1 MLLSASAPSEFWG
14 EAVKTAVHVINR
26 IPSSVTSGLSPFERL
41 YGHPPDYSSLRVF
54 GSTCFVL
61 LPHVERSKLTP
72 RSAICIF
79 LGYGDGQK
87 GYRCYNPSA
96 RKLLS
101 EPSSYQEAVLDP
113 LWQQAMNDE
122 LSALHKTGTWT
133 MVSLP
138 PDKRAIGSRWVFK
151 IKIKSDG
158 SIERYKARLVAK
170 GYAQQYGMDYEETF
184 APVAKM
190 TTIRTLIAI
199 ASVRQWH
206 ISQIDVKNAFL
217 NGDLHEEIY
226 MVPPPGVSHNPGE
239 VCKLQKSLY
248 GLKQAPRAWFEKFS
262 IVITSLGFSSSPHDS
277 ALFVRNSHHGCII
290 ISLYVDDMI
299 ITGDDIDGITKLK
312 TQLAEQFEMKDLG
325 TLTYFLGIEVA
336 SSPRG
341 YLLSQSKYIAD
352 ILDLVSLSD
361 TKDVDSPLETNA
373 RYTSSDG
380 VPLSEPTLYRTLVG
394 SLVYLTITRPDI
406 AYAVHIVSQFV
417 SSPSTVHWAAV
428 LRILRY
434 LRGTQFQ
441 SLLFSSTSSLT
452 LSAYS
457 DADCGDPTDRKS
469 TTGFCIFL
477 GDSLI
482 SWKSKKQDVI
492 SRSSTEAEYRAM
504 ATTTAEI
511 VWLRWLLASLGVDQP
526 EPTPMYCDNKSA
538 IQIAHNSVFHERTKH
553 IEIDCHFTR
562 HHFQHGTITLP
573 FISSSLQIADLFTK
587 PHSTQRFRF
596 LTNKLSMLSI
606 NAS

>member
-1 MLLSASAPSEFWG
+1 
-14 EAVKTAVHVINR
+14 
-26 IPSSVTSGLSPFERL
+26 
-41 YGHPPDYSSLRVF
+41 
-54 GSTCFVL
+54 
-61 LPHVERSKLTP
+61 
-72 RSAICIF
+72 
-79 LGYGDGQK
+79 
-87 GYRCYNPSA
+87 
-96 RKLLS
+96 
-101 EPSSYQEAVLDP
+101 
-113 LWQQAMNDE
+113 
-122 LSALHKTGTWT
+122 
-133 MVSLP
+133 
-138 PDKRAIGSRWVFK
+138 
-151 IKIKSDG
+151 
-158 SIERYKARLVAK
+158 
-170 GYAQQYGMDYEETF
+170 MDYEETF
-184 APVAKM
+184 APVANM

-206 ISQIDVKNAFL
+206 ISQMDVKNAFL

-277 ALFVRNSHHGCII
+277 ALFVRNTPHGCII

-299 ITGDDIDGITKLK
+299 ITGDDIDGIIKLK

-361 TKDVDSPLETNA
+361 TKAVDSPLETNA

-417 SSPSTVHWAAV
+417 SSPNTVHWAVV

-434 LRGTQFQ
+434 LRGTEFQ

-457 DADCGDPTDRKS
+457 DADWAGDPTDRKS